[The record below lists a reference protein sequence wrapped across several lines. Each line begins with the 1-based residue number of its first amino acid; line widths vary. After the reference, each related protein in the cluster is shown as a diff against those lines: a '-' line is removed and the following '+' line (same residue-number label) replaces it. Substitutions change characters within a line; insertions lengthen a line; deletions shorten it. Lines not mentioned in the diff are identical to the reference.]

1 MKLQQ
6 PLDVVNNCLIS
17 LPVPDTSFL
26 NDTSIDVG
34 MSCISIM
41 LITTVISLIVL
52 KILSFKVQ
60 FRNIALFS
68 GSLLLGFTACFISFP
83 HQFKNAMQPYQNALD
98 LAGPTIKSV
107 NDPLLNSLYV
117 KGEKFSFPEYGTL
130 AKKYNERSEV
140 IKVFAIKNSCK

>member
-60 FRNIALFS
+60 F
-68 GSLLLGFTACFISFP
+68 
-83 HQFKNAMQPYQNALD
+83 
-98 LAGPTIKSV
+98 
-107 NDPLLNSLYV
+107 
-117 KGEKFSFPEYGTL
+117 
-130 AKKYNERSEV
+130 
-140 IKVFAIKNSCK
+140 

>member
-60 FRNIALFS
+60 FRNIAIFS
-68 GSLLLGFTACFISFP
+68 VSLLLGFTACFIS
-83 HQFKNAMQPYQNALD
+83 
-98 LAGPTIKSV
+98 
-107 NDPLLNSLYV
+107 
-117 KGEKFSFPEYGTL
+117 
-130 AKKYNERSEV
+130 
-140 IKVFAIKNSCK
+140 